1 MSNSS
6 IVIPPD
12 LSQLIAD
19 REKVWLE
26 FDRSQ
31 QLSAELNQ
39 LSSHVPQC
47 APANLQ
53 LHFGAGSTPPAELA
67 AVLPMLKENI
77 VTTNNLHAE
86 MQACHTEIEAIKRQ
100 EKTLITIAV
109 AVGVV
114 ILLVFFILLLYLVS
128 GS

>member
-6 IVIPPD
+6 VVIPPD
-12 LSQLIAD
+12 LSPLITD
-19 REKVWLE
+19 RERVWLE

-53 LHFGAGSTPPAELA
+53 LPFGAGSTPPAELE
-67 AVLPMLKENI
+67 AVLPMLKQNLA
-77 VTTNNLHAE
+77 TTNNLHAE
-86 MQACHTEIEAIKRQ
+86 VQACHSEIEAIKRK
-100 EKTLITIAV
+100 EKNIITGAVIA
-109 AVGVV
+109 GVLL
-114 ILLVFFILLLYLVS
+114 LLVLFILLLYAVS